1 MLKVR
6 CLSGFGI
13 GFASFNT
20 MKKILYSLALVLPL
34 ACIGCD
40 QDDDCNLMDRGTIVD
55 YTGFDGCGFVIVM
68 EDSSVYEVANWQ
80 EVNVIPKDGMD
91 ICFDYEVEDFWASI
105 CMVGQMI
112 SLTDCQV
119 IE

>member
-6 CLSGFGI
+6 CLRGFGI

-20 MKKILYSLALVLPL
+20 MKKMLYSLALVLPL
-34 ACIGCD
+34 AFIGCE
-40 QDDDCNLMDRGTIVD
+40 QDDDCNMMDRGTIVD

-80 EVNVIPKDGMD
+80 DVNVIPKDRMD
-91 ICFDYEVEDFWASI
+91 ICFDYDVEDFWASI